1 MYILIYTISIEY
13 FLCLQ
18 SSGKN
23 IYSKEIYN
31 TITITSYHLR
41 FVHCF
46 WIIVDAGSVVEEAEF
61 SWDDYLE
68 DTGATAA
75 PHSSFRHVSK
85 HLVNVVFCMCSLN
98 SDPLVA
104 IMGRSSSFQIL
115 ENSKCSPL
123 SSLL

>member
-1 MYILIYTISIEY
+1 M
-13 FLCLQ
+13 
-18 SSGKN
+18 GKTSTVKKF
-23 IYSKEIYN
+23 IIPLP
-31 TITITSYHLR
+31 ITSFHLR

-46 WIIVDAGSVVEEAEF
+46 WIIVDAGSTIVEEAEF

-68 DTGATAA
+68 DTGAIAA

-85 HLVNVVFCMCSLN
+85 HLVNVVLCMYSLN

-123 SSLL
+123 SSLLQLLGFSNVLTGPI